1 MRVKDLAKM
10 LKVSA
15 ETVRFYTRKGY
26 LSPTKSPA
34 NGYKEYGPNDQARM
48 RFILSARA
56 LGFTVN
62 DIGEILAVADK
73 QNAPCPVVRM
83 LIEQRL
89 METEAQFKATEE
101 LRNRMRT
108 AVREWSGLPD
118 EEPTGHMI
126 CHLIENFTKN
136 TTGGERNE

>member
-34 NGYKEYGPNDQARM
+34 NGYKEYDPKDQVRM

-73 QNAPCPVVRM
+73 KNAPCPVVRL

-89 METEAQFKATEE
+89 VETEAQFQETKR
-101 LRNRMRT
+101 LRDRMRV
-108 AVREWSGLPD
+108 AVNEWRSLPD
-118 EEPTGHMI
+118 KAPTGHML
-126 CHLIENFTKN
+126 CHLIEEFTIK
-136 TTGGERNE
+136 EDE

>member
-10 LKVSA
+10 LNVSA

-34 NGYKEYGPNDQARM
+34 NGYKEYGPKDQARM

-62 DIGEILAVADK
+62 DIGEIMAVADK
-73 QNAPCPVVRM
+73 KATPCPVVRV

-89 METEAQFKATEE
+89 METEAQFRATEE
-101 LRNRMRT
+101 LRDRMRI
-108 AVREWSGLPD
+108 AVREWRGLPN

-126 CHLIENFTKN
+126 CHLIENFTN
-136 TTGGERNE
+136 TSGGERNE